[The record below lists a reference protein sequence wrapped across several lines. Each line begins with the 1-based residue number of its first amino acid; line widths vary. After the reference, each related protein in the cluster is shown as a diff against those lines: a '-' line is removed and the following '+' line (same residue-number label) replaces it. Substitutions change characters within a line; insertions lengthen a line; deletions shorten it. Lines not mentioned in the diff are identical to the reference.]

1 MERSHSWPSAPAWK
15 AGIPQGIVGSNPT
28 LSAVRIRP
36 PTRLGGFLLNKH
48 IFKGG
53 GFASTF
59 PTGTL
64 RSPLRCEN
72 KTTHQIGWFFQ
83 TSTFSSA
90 VGSLSHSLRERFA
103 APSAVRI
110 RPPTRLGGF
119 FKRARF
125 QARWVRT
132 HIPCGNASQPPPLE

>member
-1 MERSHSWPSAPAWK
+1 MGSHPHSLRERFAA
-15 AGIPQGIVGSNPT
+15 

-90 VGSLSHSLRERFA
+90 VGSHSHSLRERFA